1 MAPFVFRR
9 LCSLLFCVLALRCH
23 VSNGLFE
30 WLKPAQAPP
39 AATLPAIGPTAKDS
53 IPFEMTIA
61 DDKFL
66 AEARQM
72 ELSPLGSCHY
82 KVVAQLKST
91 CESLSEEQL
100 AKLGVMLF
108 NCQAQVEGRP
118 TYPCSEEMSIKECT
132 AEMDSDTWNAYHIV
146 SNRVRSVCYG
156 TRQLHFRRKAEM
168 TVNALIST
176 ASSQLDAMNELKDGQ
191 VELKELTVASLDK
204 LMQGHKALQVQ
215 QGVLWEG
222 QGQLERSL
230 DVNLE
235 QLGKEKALIASGQQL
250 VAQLIQGITHR
261 MENVSEQLKGQ
272 GSEVQE
278 NHKAIIEDLAHVRDK
293 AQDIYHKIDRSM
305 VEFLRYQDTTAQ
317 YYTDLMRKLER
328 MNGTLGFMLHYLDG
342 MQNRIEGR
350 LHMIQ
355 GYLGW
360 AGLSLA
366 AMCTCVLH
374 AGYLLMGAIL
384 LTFLRSPFFSR
395 VTLLFTVSLNAVA
408 EVNQQPALDFTGLSL
423 LILVLTLGHLLVNQ
437 LLLTCSKMR
446 DKTSCLSLPPG
457 EIVEPVNQHV
467 SFEYHSTPLR
477 SECDHL
483 MEQDPLDFFI
493 HGDPCP
499 SADGS
504 PNQEPVY
511 LEERFVSV
519 KGTPTQSTPKVM
531 RVSRLSMDVIKVVP
545 LRNLGNVFDSVND
558 TRNSS
563 FNPSL
568 AGNSTLSRRQL
579 CNGITKTGKACKR
592 SATRGHEYC
601 KVHEGGYTYVNP

>member
-9 LCSLLFCVLALRCH
+9 LCSLLFCMLALRCH

-61 DDKFL
+61 DEKFL

-204 LMQGHKALQVQ
+204 LMQGHKALQAQ

-235 QLGKEKALIASGQQL
+235 HLGKEKALIASGQQL

-293 AQDIYHKIDRSM
+293 AQDIYHKIDSSM
-305 VEFLRYQDTTAQ
+305 VEFVQYQDTTAQ

-374 AGYLLMGAIL
+374 GGYVVMGAIL

-423 LILVLTLGHLLVNQ
+423 LILVLTLGRAGRE
-437 LLLTCSKMR
+437 LTWRWSSIRGGGGNNCIDCKSAF
-446 DKTSCLSLPPG
+446 T
-457 EIVEPVNQHV
+457 
-467 SFEYHSTPLR
+467 
-477 SECDHL
+477 
-483 MEQDPLDFFI
+483 
-493 HGDPCP
+493 GDPCP
-499 SADGS
+499 SVDGS
-504 PNQEPVY
+504 PNQEPLY
-511 LEERFVSV
+511 LEERVVSV

-531 RVSRLSMDVIKVVP
+531 RVSRLSMDVNKVVP
-545 LRNLGNVFDSVND
+545 LRNLGHVFDSVSD

-563 FNPSL
+563 SNTSL

-601 KVHEGGYTYVNP
+601 NVHEGGYTYVNP